1 MRTAPATVVSVACL
15 AVVVDNIAYTMSFAC
30 LPHMFEDK
38 AMASESQL
46 GLASTMF
53 GVGSFV
59 TSVLSGIISDRTRS
73 RKLPMIVG
81 ATGYA
86 LCGVILFFSSK
97 LHHILLYR
105 LVNGLASGCNYPI
118 ATSTVGDVYPS
129 RLLGLQMALVNT
141 FANVGYT
148 IGPVMGGALYDSVGI
163 RGVSAVLMCI
173 GCVLGVVVLVAIAEP
188 LTIRSHVLE
197 SQKIPSE
204 KECQVEIADYWPQ
217 SLDKSERDEKQVH
230 PQFNKSNSS
239 SDSDSSTVESIS
251 DKTIESSTAGSAQS
265 MALWRLVFQWQVL
278 AASVT
283 TLVVGMVAGSLE
295 NVLPIYIKDQF
306 GASASKTGLLFVVNG
321 SMAIALS
328 TPIGWISDRQI
339 KKHGE
344 RMRAYIE
351 LFGLGLMTGA
361 IALLAFS
368 TSFGMTIGAQV
379 WFAAGLIMVNVPVM
393 SSFGDFVNALGL
405 NSMAQSYGLYNSF
418 WSLSSTIAPP
428 IATALYT
435 RIGYRATVV
444 GVLTGLCAVCAAV
457 VLFVQPLVR
466 KTR

>member
-1 MRTAPATVVSVACL
+1 MRTAPATVVGVACL

-73 RKLPMIVG
+73 RKLPMVVG

-173 GCVLGVVVLVAIAEP
+173 GCVLGVVVVVAIAEP
-188 LTIRSHVLE
+188 LAIRSHVLE
-197 SQKIPSE
+197 SQKITSE

-217 SLDKSERDEKQVH
+217 SPDKSEKDEKQAH
-230 PQFNKSNSS
+230 PQFNKSSS
-239 SDSDSSTVESIS
+239 GSDSSTIESIS
-251 DKTIESSTAGSAQS
+251 DRTIESSTAESAQS
-265 MALWRLVFQWQVL
+265 MMLWRLVFQWQVL

-295 NVLPIYIKDQF
+295 NLLPIYTKDQF

-351 LFGLGLMTGA
+351 LLGLGLMTGA

-435 RIGYRATVV
+435 RIGYRATIV

>member
-239 SDSDSSTVESIS
+239 TVESIS